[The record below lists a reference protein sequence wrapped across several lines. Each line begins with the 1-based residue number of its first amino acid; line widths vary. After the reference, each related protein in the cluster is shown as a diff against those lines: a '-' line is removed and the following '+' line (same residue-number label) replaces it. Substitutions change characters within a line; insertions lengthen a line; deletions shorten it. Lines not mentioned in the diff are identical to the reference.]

1 MPTRSEAQ
9 KISQKAYRERN
20 RAKCNAINLASR
32 HRRYNEVG
40 RVYANNYYY
49 SKRNYTGTDNMGKY
63 LNSLFF
69 EV

>member
-1 MPTRSEAQ
+1 MPRTEAQ
-9 KISQKAYRERN
+9 KISQKKYRERN

-63 LNSLFF
+63 LCKLFS